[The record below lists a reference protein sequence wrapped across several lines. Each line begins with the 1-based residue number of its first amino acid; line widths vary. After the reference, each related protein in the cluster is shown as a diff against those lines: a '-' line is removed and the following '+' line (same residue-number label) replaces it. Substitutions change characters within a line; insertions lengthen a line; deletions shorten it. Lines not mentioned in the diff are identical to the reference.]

1 MSQPNDQ
8 PPSLENL
15 ADAMKRD
22 WDDRARENAKWYIN
36 TIKKDQ
42 SDAEFDASG
51 KPEVTNFV
59 LADPLLVAGCE
70 PKQLRLLEIGCGL
83 GRMTKHLAEVFG
95 EVHATDVSDEMI
107 AQARE
112 RLRAYPNVFLYATNG
127 LDFAALP
134 DDYFDRIFSVYVF
147 QHVPDAAVI
156 HSNIRA
162 ACRVLKPGGLF
173 KFQVCGIDHETYARM
188 PKDTWT
194 GAPFTAADIRHA
206 ARASQVKLVS
216 IQGYSTQYCWV
227 MLRKPL
233 TQTTSHPQTRPQ
245 IEFFG
250 RTDDP
255 AIKAIPTN
263 GEHASLTLIA
273 AGLERDEADANSV
286 IVEIDGQDYWPIYVG
301 PVIDKFAEAHSD
313 SAAQLTQINL
323 SVNPQMPRGQVG
335 VCVKMLVGEKSEPV
349 TLELLEPEP
358 IIPQIILIN
367 NAVDGGLD
375 VQVRGEKAVFRVFA
389 TGLGDAATPDNVRLQ
404 VNERILEPLSVTF
417 IPANAAYMTV
427 AKLPAESE
435 PGEVE
440 VRLHFGQLVSEPEK
454 IRLLE

>member
-1 MSQPNDQ
+1 MSQPSDQ
-8 PPSLENL
+8 PPSLQNF
-15 ADAMKRD
+15 AAAMKRD
-22 WDDRARENAKWYIN
+22 WDDRARANAKWYIN

-51 KPEVTNFV
+51 QPEVVNFV
-59 LADPLLVAGCE
+59 LADPLFTAGCDL
-70 PKQLRLLEIGCGL
+70 PQLRLLEIGCGL

-107 AQARE
+107 AQARA
-112 RLRAYPNVFLYATNG
+112 RLRAYPQVFLYATNG

-147 QHVPDAAVI
+147 QHVPDAAVV

-173 KFQVCGIDHETYARM
+173 KFQVCGIDHAAYARM

-194 GAPFTAADIRHA
+194 GAPFSAADIRQA

-216 IQGYSTQYCWV
+216 IQGYGTQYCWV
-227 MLRKPL
+227 LLRKPL
-233 TQTTSHPQTRPQ
+233 AQSTPRPPRRPQ

-255 AIKAIPTN
+255 ASKAIPTN

-273 AGLERDEADANSV
+273 AGLERDEADANNL
-286 IVEIDGQDYWPIYVG
+286 IVEINGQDYWPFYVG
-301 PVIDKFAEAHSD
+301 PVSDKFAEALGD
-313 SAAQLTQINL
+313 KAEQLTQINL
-323 SVNPQMPRGQVG
+323 SLNPQLPRGRVR
-335 VCVKMLVGEKSEPV
+335 VCVKTLAGEQAEPV
-349 TLELLEPEP
+349 AIEFLEPEP
-358 IIPQIILIN
+358 IIPKILLIN

-375 VQVRGEKAVFRVFA
+375 IHARGAKSVLRVFA
-389 TGLGDAATPDNVRLQ
+389 TGLDETATPDNVRVQ

-427 AKLPAESE
+427 AQLPEEVE

-440 VRLHFGQLVSEPEK
+440 VRLHFGALVSAPEK
-454 IRLLE
+454 IRLRE